1 MRKLAYILSLLCL
14 AACNTS
20 PAIVPD
26 TTSDSPVML
35 KLKHDILNGDKI
47 SGNWGWVLWYV
58 PILLLILAWA
68 WKEFVNKP
76 LRLDDKTDEETEKP
90 KATDNQPPA
99 PTV

>member
-47 SGNWGWVLWYV
+47 AGNWGWVLWYV

-76 LRLDDKTDEETEKP
+76 LRLDDKAEPE
-90 KATDNQPPA
+90 QPTQPA
-99 PTV
+99 PQDSTTTVP